1 MAIPSSGPIALTTI
15 QTEFG
20 GANPISINE
29 YYAGGS
35 FVPAG
40 TTGTNGAVP
49 SSGQI
54 SFNQFYG
61 TSNIITLD
69 FIVVGAGSAGGDF
82 AGGAA
87 GAVITK
93 NGHVFSPGTYTFT
106 VGAGGNQNNT
116 SSRGDNNNTTT
127 VYNSCSVFGGAGGS
141 SSIGSIV
148 AAGGGQATSS
158 TNVGANGG
166 STITVPS
173 GATSYSNTANAGSQR
188 GGCGCVGD
196 GTSTYVG
203 GTGVSITL
211 GGVFTFNLAGGGGAG
226 QYWNVGGAT
235 TSAGVGGTAGG
246 VTVGGNSGR
255 VAGDRSAGVNP
266 AAGLG
271 NPPPNQGSVYSSS
284 SYWTG
289 ENGKQLSVF
298 GGTYNTGSGAGGS
311 ARAEIIFGDGCY
323 GVRAGSGG
331 GGLIVIGYTSTTGS
345 RSYGGTVINS
355 GNYYA
360 HIYNSTTTVTL

>member
-1 MAIPSSGPIALTTI
+1 MAIPSTGAISLTTI

-29 YYAGGS
+29 YYAGGGL
-35 FVPAG
+35 VPAG
-40 TTGTNGAVP
+40 TTGTYGAVP

-54 SFNQFYG
+54 DFNVFHG
-61 TSNIITLD
+61 TSNVVTLD
-69 FIVVGAGSAGGDF
+69 FIVVGAGSGGGDF
-82 AGGAA
+82 SGGGA

-93 NGHVFSPGTYTFT
+93 TGHVFTPGTYTFT
-106 VGAGGNQNNT
+106 VGAGGAQNNT
-116 SSRGDNNNTTT
+116 SSRGDNPGTTT
-127 VYNSCSVFGGAGGS
+127 VYYSCSVNGSSGGS

-148 AAGGGQATSS
+148 VAGGGVAGSPSAGGVGGAAT
-158 TNVGANGG
+158 
-166 STITVPS
+166 TVPS
-173 GATSYSNTANAGSQR
+173 GATSYANTANTGGQR

-196 GTSTYVG
+196 GTSTYAG

-235 TSAGVGGTAGG
+235 TSAGAGGTAGG
-246 VTVGGNSGR
+246 VTVGGRSGR
-255 VAGDRSAGVNP
+255 VAGDRSSGVNP
-266 AAGLG
+266 AAGIG

-289 ENGKQLSVF
+289 ENGYQLTVG

-323 GVRAGSGG
+323 GVRAGTGG
-331 GGLIVIGYTSTTGS
+331 GGLIVIGYTSTTGAK
-345 RSYGGTVINS
+345 SYGGTVINS
-355 GNYYA
+355 GTYYA